1 MKFVS
6 KNEET
11 KYNKKHKGPNPDEH
25 KKKLINSKTRR
36 QKKTWRNLNEPVW
49 TVIV

>member
-11 KYNKKHKGPNPDEH
+11 KYNNKHKGPIPDEH
-25 KKKLINSKTRR
+25 KKNDKLKD
-36 QKKTWRNLNEPVW
+36 
-49 TVIV
+49 

>member
-11 KYNKKHKGPNPDEH
+11 KYNNKHKGPIPDEH

-36 QKKTWRNLNEPVW
+36 QKKKLEEISKEKKGKN
-49 TVIV
+49 